1 MSSVWCVRA
10 AVLTLVGELAVHHGR
25 FLFATS
31 EHEHEL
37 ASAHRYFTGLVPV
50 VGVLLFMGVVHFLV
64 RLGRESEVA
73 RSGMPRVRALWLAN
87 SLVLLGVFVTQESA
101 ETFFTHGHLPELG
114 ELFGAGGWTAIL
126 FAFVVGA
133 VVALLLRGAV
143 AVVAWAR
150 RSSRR
155 RVRRG
160 ASSLPVPRPVRL
172 VARES
177 VLARR
182 LAGRAPPSVA

>member
-1 MSSVWCVRA
+1 MSSIWRVRA

-25 FLFATS
+25 YLFATS

-37 ASAHRYFTGLVPV
+37 ASAHRYFTWLVPV
-50 VGVLLFMGVVHFLV
+50 VGVLLFVGIVHFLAH
-64 RLGRESEVA
+64 LERESEVA
-73 RSGMPRVRALWLAN
+73 RCRVPRVRALWLVN
-87 SLVLLGVFVTQESA
+87 SVVLLSVFVTQESA
-101 ETFFTHGHLPELG
+101 ETFFAHGYLPELG
-114 ELFGAGGWTAIL
+114 DLLGAGGWTAIL
-126 FAFVVGA
+126 FAFAVGA
-133 VVALLLRGAV
+133 LVALLLRGAV

-150 RSSRR
+150 RSLRSRAR
-155 RVRRG
+155 RV
-160 ASSLPVPRPVRL
+160 ASQPVPRPVRL